1 MNSFVLSNNGH
12 FLSLLLMDEILHHN
26 IIMMLD
32 ICQQIKL
39 CGSKKRKKLCTK
51 HSFPKNKV
59 YEVLKS
65 SNEFSREIIK

>member
-1 MNSFVLSNNGH
+1 MNSFLLSNNGH

-39 CGSKKRKKLCTK
+39 CGSKKKKKALYQALF
-51 HSFPKNKV
+51 SNKQNIWSSK
-59 YEVLKS
+59 KS
-65 SNEFSREIIK
+65 QWIQ